1 MAKVSGIDYNF
12 IKFKDVEPKLD
23 FYTPVIVSSE
33 KYLQE
38 NEDKA
43 KRFLQATKKGYEY
56 AIQNPEESAKILH
69 KYAPEYDINML
80 IESQKYL
87 ANEYKSEVE
96 RWGYIDPNR
105 WNSFYNWVYEKGI
118 ITKDLKD
125 KGFTNDYLPE

>member
-1 MAKVSGIDYNF
+1 
-12 IKFKDVEPKLD
+12 
-23 FYTPVIVSSE
+23 
-33 KYLQE
+33 
-38 NEDKA
+38 
-43 KRFLQATKKGYEY
+43 
-56 AIQNPEESAKILH
+56 
-69 KYAPEYDINML
+69 ML